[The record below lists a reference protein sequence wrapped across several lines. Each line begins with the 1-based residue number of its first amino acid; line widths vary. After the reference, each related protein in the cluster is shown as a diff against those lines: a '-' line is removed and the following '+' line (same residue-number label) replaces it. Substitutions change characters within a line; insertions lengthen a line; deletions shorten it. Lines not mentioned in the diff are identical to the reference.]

1 MKHVFLLLAF
11 LITGTVPLQAQTP
24 ISDSNRLS
32 KEQVLAH
39 VDELKELIDEKI
51 WPTYNDPAYSME
63 MNYYGSDGVQ
73 FARDN
78 QTSHSKCK
86 DIRGMVCHADA

>member
-1 MKHVFLLLAF
+1 MKHLFLILAF
-11 LITGTVPLQAQTP
+11 LIAGAIPHQAQTP
-24 ISDSNRLS
+24 INDSNKLS

-63 MNYYGSDGVQ
+63 MDYYEDGP
-73 FARDN
+73 FRMHLDKAEDATLAR
-78 QTSHSKCK
+78 
-86 DIRGMVCHADA
+86 ME

>member
-63 MNYYGSDGVQ
+63 MNYYEDTRT
-73 FARDN
+73 A
-78 QTSHSKCK
+78 HSAC
-86 DIRGMVCHADA
+86 I

>member
-1 MKHVFLLLAF
+1 MKHLFLILAF
-11 LITGTVPLQAQTP
+11 LIAGAIPHQAQTP
-24 ISDSNRLS
+24 INDSNKLS

-63 MNYYGSDGVQ
+63 MNYYHTMILPI
-73 FARDN
+73 AW
-78 QTSHSKCK
+78 K
-86 DIRGMVCHADA
+86 

>member
-39 VDELKELIDEKI
+39 VDERWHMWTNLR
-51 WPTYNDPAYSME
+51 N
-63 MNYYGSDGVQ
+63 
-73 FARDN
+73 
-78 QTSHSKCK
+78 
-86 DIRGMVCHADA
+86 